1 MKRTFFNV
9 QRGLRRF
16 ALSRHLPTV
25 GRQTHQHQRSR
36 SLLLGAPRSS
46 THAPCHC
53 LLASISQLVSPVAC
67 GMSTQSSI
75 LSFFGR
81 ASSYPPAKRHKAD
94 TKSNDT
100 TSSTTTEPST
110 TSTEPSKPEPK
121 PPSPSPSPEREGPD
135 FEDDTLVLQD
145 GRSALLK
152 DFDIGTIFTPSTR
165 VYAPARRASTTPRPS
180 ISRTSSLSSEPKSPE
195 RQLLGLS
202 TPPSSPSKQHRSA
215 SPSKHTNNTRSVPS
229 SPTKMPKKRKLEQLF
244 LDFGQRNLESTT
256 CAECG
261 MVYSVGVPSDEQL
274 HRQYHGSRAATLR
287 IPVRSLALVPPSIS
301 PSLTHHQLAIHR

>member
-1 MKRTFFNV
+1 MKRTFSMSNEDFVVLRFPAICRPLVAKPTNTNV
-9 QRGLRRF
+9 
-16 ALSRHLPTV
+16 
-25 GRQTHQHQRSR
+25 R

-46 THAPCHC
+46 THAPRHC
-53 LLASISQLVSPVAC
+53 LLASISQLVSPGAC

-81 ASSYPPAKRHKAD
+81 ASSYPPAKRLKAD

-100 TSSTTTEPST
+100 TTTSTTTT
-110 TSTEPSKPEPK
+110 AEPSKPEPK

-135 FEDDTLVLQD
+135 FDDDTLVLQD

-165 VYAPARRASTTPRPS
+165 VYAPARRPS

-195 RQLLGLS
+195 RQLLELS

-244 LDFGQRNLESTT
+244 LDFGQKNLESTT

-287 IPVRSLALVPPSIS
+287 IPVRSLALVPPTIS
-301 PSLTHHQLAIHR
+301 PNR